1 MGERRRLSR
10 TRRELSST
18 AATACALCGA
28 PLPPSGPRR
37 SKCYLCEDRWLD
49 FQCRALVLKKRAEE
63 AVARRRAC
71 GKKIPHADL
80 KLLQE
85 GLALCVARLFI
96 GCPGDGF
103 SAAKIG
109 EVYPY
114 HEDVPGRIFGRLRE
128 AGSVKRLPGDPPE
141 RAAWTITPAGTRR
154 LEEFFELLD
163 RLGADHTVMTASR
176 HHGPG
181 RERMASAR

>member
-1 MGERRRLSR
+1 MSRKRGEVLPAESPGCR
-10 TRRELSST
+10 
-18 AATACALCGA
+18 LCGA

-63 AVARRRAC
+63 AVARRRAR

-85 GLALCVARLFI
+85 GLALCVARFFL
-96 GCPGDGF
+96 GSPGDGF

-114 HEDVPGRIFGRLRE
+114 HEDVPGRIFGRLRQ
-128 AGSVKRLPGDPPE
+128 AGSVRRLPGDPPE
-141 RAAWTITPAGTRR
+141 RAAWAITAVGAER
-154 LEEFFELLD
+154 LEEFFGLLE
-163 RLGADHTVMTASR
+163 RLGADHAVMTASR

-181 RERMASAR
+181 RERIANVR

>member
-1 MGERRRLSR
+1 MGKRRRLSR
-10 TRRELSST
+10 NRGELSP
-18 AATACALCGA
+18 AYDTACRLCGA

-49 FQCRALVLKKRAEE
+49 FQCRALVLKQRAEE
-63 AVARRRAC
+63 AVARRRAG

-85 GLALCVARLFI
+85 GLALCVARFFL

-103 SAAKIG
+103 SSAKIG

-114 HEDVPGRIFGRLRE
+114 HEDVPGRIFGRLSQ
-128 AGSVKRLPGDPPE
+128 AGSVKRLSGGRPE
-141 RAAWTITPAGTRR
+141 RAGWTITHAGTGR

-176 HHGPG
+176 HNGPG
-181 RERMASAR
+181 RERTASAR